1 MLNAID
7 KENLR
12 NVFFT
17 YQRYARLMCAE
28 DVDDREV
35 RWDVEDACAASHA
48 CANIPW
54 KIVET
59 FQHMAN
65 EVAVLESSDPKKASE
80 LKDTYL
86 TYLESL

>member
-17 YQRYARLMCAE
+17 YHRYARLMCAE
-28 DVDDREV
+28 NTDDREV
-35 RWDVEDACAASHA
+35 RWDVEDACEAAHA
-48 CANIPW
+48 CADIPW

-65 EVAVLESSDPKKASE
+65 EVAVLEQSNPQKASE
-80 LKDTYL
+80 LEDTYL
-86 TYLESL
+86 MYLESL

>member
-12 NVFFT
+12 NVFFS

-28 DVDDREV
+28 NADDREV
-35 RWDVEDACAASHA
+35 RWDVEDACEAAHA
-48 CANIPW
+48 CADIPW

-65 EVAVLESSDPKKASE
+65 EVAVLEQSDPKKASE
-80 LKDTYL
+80 LENTYL
-86 TYLESL
+86 AYLESL